1 MLTRLCAFQETLPCG
16 SACLS
21 RRRGRLLRNARPGG
35 LPAIAAQRKPMR
47 RPGGRICRKMS
58 SGLTFSTNE
67 PGTILRDRSG
77 ILSARIPR
85 GRLLQSSIHH
95 TCRILFCLLR
105 TSARRRLLM
114 NHLKLSAT
122 LFASFAFLHVTSAI
136 ARAAD
141 DQARVFITDSTSWE
155 MRGSAGGSGGTFA
168 AESHGGARPQ
178 TAEIIKTFGQRCP
191 NAVINNK
198 QDKADYVVVLD
209 HEGGKGLL
217 RHKNKVA
224 VFNAVSG
231 DSIVSHSTLSLGGS
245 VQDACDAIT
254 KDWTEHGA
262 AIRAAVA
269 DAAKAK
275 LVPVSTAATVPAAQV
290 AKVAIT
296 SSPDS
301 ADIEI
306 DGSFVGNTPSTTEL
320 VPGEHTISVKK
331 SGFKAWER
339 KVKVGGGD
347 IRINAEME
355 KN

>member
-1 MLTRLCAFQETLPCG
+1 
-16 SACLS
+16 
-21 RRRGRLLRNARPGG
+21 
-35 LPAIAAQRKPMR
+35 
-47 RPGGRICRKMS
+47 
-58 SGLTFSTNE
+58 
-67 PGTILRDRSG
+67 
-77 ILSARIPR
+77 
-85 GRLLQSSIHH
+85 
-95 TCRILFCLLR
+95 
-105 TSARRRLLM
+105 
-114 NHLKLSAT
+114 
-122 LFASFAFLHVTSAI
+122 
-136 ARAAD
+136 
-141 DQARVFITDSTSWE
+141 
-155 MRGSAGGSGGTFA
+155 
-168 AESHGGARPQ
+168 
-178 TAEIIKTFGQRCP
+178 
-191 NAVINNK
+191 
-198 QDKADYVVVLD
+198 
-209 HEGGKGLL
+209 
-217 RHKNKVA
+217 
-224 VFNAVSG
+224 
-231 DSIVSHSTLSLGGS
+231 